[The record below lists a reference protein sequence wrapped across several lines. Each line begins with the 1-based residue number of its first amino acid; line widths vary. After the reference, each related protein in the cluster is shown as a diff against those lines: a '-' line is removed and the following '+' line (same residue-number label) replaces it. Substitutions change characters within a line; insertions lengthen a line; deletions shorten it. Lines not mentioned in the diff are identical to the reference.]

1 MAMNT
6 FTRTLLVT
14 AIAATSFSASADLKP
29 LNDGA
34 MGDVT
39 GQAGVTIDLSA
50 NVEVKEIAYQDK
62 GFLVIDGLKL
72 GGHSTA
78 GATTA
83 LDDIRLTI
91 DVAGTAADD
100 LGNGGVFAGDYVA
113 AALATDPAT
122 GAQDSAQL
130 AANAAAVD
138 GVETS
143 QAVTDGDLVISLRSQ
158 SGAPV
163 DYGLGIGSISLAKEA
178 DNAANIGNLSA
189 MNADSTVLVSAMQI
203 DGYLGPVD
211 LIVQEEANSLNINAY
226 FNATGA
232 VTLPFMGTSLGFELH
247 NRRGDSVIANSAGTM
262 SFAHAQVDVSVKE
275 DHFGAGQNALAV
287 NVQDFS
293 GDLDLTNITMGN
305 GASIGSLYMTDVAV
319 TAETVIYGH

>member
-1 MAMNT
+1 MNT

-14 AIAATSFSASADLKP
+14 AIAASSFSASADLKP
-29 LNDGA
+29 LNDGV

-113 AALATDPAT
+113 GALATDPVT

-138 GVETS
+138 GVETD

-189 MNADSTVLVSAMQI
+189 TNAGSTVLVSAMQI

-211 LIVQEEANSLNINAY
+211 LIVQEETNSLNINAY

-262 SFAHAQVDVSVKE
+262 SFAHAQVDISVKE
-275 DHFGAGQNALAV
+275 NYFGAGQNALAV

-319 TAETVIYGH
+319 TAETVVYGH

>member
-1 MAMNT
+1 MNT

-14 AIAATSFSASADLKP
+14 AIAATSFAASADLKP

-163 DYGLGIGSISLAKEA
+163 DYGLGIGSISLAKKLTMPP
-178 DNAANIGNLSA
+178 IS
-189 MNADSTVLVSAMQI
+189 
-203 DGYLGPVD
+203 
-211 LIVQEEANSLNINAY
+211 
-226 FNATGA
+226 
-232 VTLPFMGTSLGFELH
+232 VT
-247 NRRGDSVIANSAGTM
+247 
-262 SFAHAQVDVSVKE
+262 
-275 DHFGAGQNALAV
+275 
-287 NVQDFS
+287 
-293 GDLDLTNITMGN
+293 
-305 GASIGSLYMTDVAV
+305 
-319 TAETVIYGH
+319 